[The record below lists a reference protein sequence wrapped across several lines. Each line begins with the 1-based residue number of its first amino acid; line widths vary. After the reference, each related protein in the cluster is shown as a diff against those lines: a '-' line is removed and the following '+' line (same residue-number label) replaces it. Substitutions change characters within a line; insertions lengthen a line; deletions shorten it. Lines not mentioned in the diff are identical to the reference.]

1 MVNMNTLYKTEIS
14 DVRWMA
20 YDIPGNIGWIAYL
33 VCVFRALREKRDAY
47 NFASAFPGVLML
59 IGVGELI
66 SERIAG
72 LDRILSGKRL
82 YRGFG
87 ALTAS
92 GLLGIPMAIAGFR
105 RNKKRAAAMLAGSVL
120 CTTFAGLLFAGYKK
134 Q

>member
-1 MVNMNTLYKTEIS
+1 MNTPYKTEIS

-47 NFASAFPGVLML
+47 NIASAFPGVLML

-87 ALTAS
+87 ALTAG
-92 GLLGIPMAIAGFR
+92 GLLGIPMAVAGFR
-105 RNKKRAAAMLAGSVL
+105 RNKKRAAAMLVGSVL
-120 CTTFAGLLFAGYKK
+120 CTAFAGLLFAGYKK

>member
-1 MVNMNTLYKTEIS
+1 MNTLYKTEIS

-20 YDIPGNIGWIAYL
+20 YDIPGNVGWMAYL

-72 LDRILSGKRL
+72 LDRILSGKRNMMS
-82 YRGFG
+82 
-87 ALTAS
+87 AITARTS
-92 GLLGIPMAIAGFR
+92 
-105 RNKKRAAAMLAGSVL
+105 KRISMRWNQARFPLPDA
-120 CTTFAGLLFAGYKK
+120 
-134 Q
+134 

>member
-1 MVNMNTLYKTEIS
+1 MNTLYKTEIS
-14 DVRWMA
+14 DVLWMA
-20 YDIPGNIGWIAYL
+20 YDIPGNVGWIAYL
-33 VCVFRALREKRDAY
+33 VCVFRALREKRDAF

-72 LDRILSGKRL
+72 LDRILTGKRL

-87 ALTAS
+87 ALIAG

-105 RNKKRAAAMLAGSVL
+105 RNKKRAAAMLAGSTL
-120 CTTFAGLLFAGYKK
+120 CAVFAGLLFAGYKK

>member
-1 MVNMNTLYKTEIS
+1 MTG
-14 DVRWMA
+14 WP

-72 LDRILSGKRL
+72 LERILSGKRL

-87 ALTAS
+87 ALTAG
-92 GLLGIPMAIAGFR
+92 GLLGIPMAVAGFR
-105 RNKKRAAAMLAGSVL
+105 RNKKRAAAMLVGSVL
-120 CTTFAGLLFAGYKK
+120 CTAFAGLLFAGYKK

>member
-1 MVNMNTLYKTEIS
+1 MNTLYKTEIS

-72 LDRILSGKRL
+72 LDRILSEKRL

-87 ALTAS
+87 ALTAG

-105 RNKKRAAAMLAGSVL
+105 RNKKRDAAMPAGSVL